1 MAYVLYEKSDHI
13 AVITLN
19 RPERMNALGRE
30 LSTELRQAEEEFIRD
45 DDAWI
50 AIYTGAGDRAFC
62 AGRDLKEAASQSG
75 GAETGPGG
83 AQTTAPRSAPAVG
96 RFERVAQ
103 DHGKPTIAAINGAAY
118 GGGLEKA
125 LGCDI
130 RVCSD
135 NATMALAEVK
145 VGLCPPNGSFVLPR
159 LVGLSNAM
167 WLLLSGEPVDA
178 QEALRMGLVTRVVPL
193 EDLLDTARSMAGII
207 AGNAPLA
214 VRATRKLATLGLEM
228 PMDYARR
235 MAASL
240 IESVWTSEDS
250 VEGAKAFAEKR
261 APVWK
266 MR

>member
-30 LSTELRQAEEEFIRD
+30 LSTELRQAEEEFIGD

-62 AGRDLKEAASQSG
+62 AGRDLKEAAGQSTVQRS
-75 GAETGPGG
+75 ATP
-83 AQTTAPRSAPAVG
+83 QKTAPRSAPAIG

-130 RVCSD
+130 RICSD

-145 VGLCPPNGSFVLPR
+145 VGLCPPNGSFALPR

-193 EDLLDTARSMAGII
+193 EDLLDTAKSMAETI

-235 MAASL
+235 MGAAL

>member
-30 LSTELRQAEEEFIRD
+30 LSTELRQAEEEFIGD

-50 AIYTGAGDRAFC
+50 AIYTGAGERAFC
-62 AGRDLKEAASQSG
+62 AGRDLKEAAEQST
-75 GAETGPGG
+75 AQQTAI
-83 AQTTAPRSAPAVG
+83 AQTAAPRSAPAIG

-130 RVCSD
+130 RICSD
-135 NATMALAEVK
+135 NARMALAEVK
-145 VGLCPPNGSFVLPR
+145 VGLCPPNGSFMLPR

-193 EDLLDTARSMAGII
+193 EDLLDTAKSMAETI

-235 MAASL
+235 MGAAL

-261 APVWK
+261 PPVWK

>member
-1 MAYVLYEKSDHI
+1 M
-13 AVITLN
+13 
-19 RPERMNALGRE
+19 
-30 LSTELRQAEEEFIRD
+30 
-45 DDAWI
+45 
-50 AIYTGAGDRAFC
+50 
-62 AGRDLKEAASQSG
+62 
-75 GAETGPGG
+75 
-83 AQTTAPRSAPAVG
+83 
-96 RFERVAQ
+96 
-103 DHGKPTIAAINGAAY
+103 
-118 GGGLEKA
+118 EKA

-145 VGLCPPNGSFVLPR
+145 VGLCPPNGSFALPR

-178 QEALRMGLVTRVVPL
+178 PEALRMGLVTRVVPR
-193 EDLLDTARSMAGII
+193 EDLLDTARSMAATI

-235 MAASL
+235 MAATL

-261 APVWK
+261 APEWK